1 MTQSAPLRRNTWRL
15 AALPIVVAA
24 LASGC
29 SSEPEDDRRLAE
41 FLALCERPVGTASS
55 QTATTGP
62 ANPLTDIVDVTDT
75 PGLQAALASSRPGQ
89 RIYLASGT
97 YAGPFEITNAGAPD
111 QPIVLCGAPGATI
124 QGTSDDYALHLEGA
138 QWWSIQGVRIEDSKK
153 GVVLDATNHS
163 SLVALEVTGIDQE
176 AVHLRTNSSDNTVIG
191 LQVSDTGRVDPQ
203 FGEGIYVGSA
213 VSNWCRYTD
222 CSPDRSDRNRIIGNS
237 FGPDVRAENI
247 DIKEGTTDGEIT
259 GNTFSGE
266 GTTADS
272 WVDLKGNAWTV
283 SANVGADTP
292 EDGMAVRV
300 EAEGWGNDNRI
311 TANDM
316 TIDAPGFGIWVDDEA
331 KNTFVGCDN
340 QARGAESGLANIP
353 CTE

>member
-1 MTQSAPLRRNTWRL
+1 MTPRAPLNRIKWRL
-15 AALPIVVAA
+15 TSVLVAVAA
-24 LASGC
+24 LATGC
-29 SSEPEDDRRLAE
+29 SNEPEDDRRLAE
-41 FLALCERPVGTASS
+41 FLALCERPAVSE
-55 QTATTGP
+55 TGP
-62 ANPLTDIVDVTDT
+62 AGATEPADPQTDYVDVTDT
-75 PGLQAALASSRPGQ
+75 AGLQAALASSRPGQ
-89 RIYLASGT
+89 RIYLAAGT
-97 YAGPFEITNAGAPD
+97 YTGPFEITNAGTKD
-111 QPIVLCGAPGATI
+111 QPIVLCGASGATI
-124 QGTSDDYALHLEGA
+124 QGTSGDYALHLEGA
-138 QWWSIQGVRIEDSKK
+138 QWWSIQGLRIEDSKK
-153 GVVLDATNHS
+153 GVVLDETNDS
-163 SLVALEVTGIDQE
+163 SLVALDVSGIDQE
-176 AVHLRTNSSDNTVIG
+176 AVHLRTNSSGNTVIG

-213 VSNWCRYTD
+213 VSNWCRYTN
-222 CSPDRSDRNRIIGNS
+222 CSPDRSDRNRIIANS

-283 SANVGADTP
+283 SNNFGTNTP

-311 TANDM
+311 SANDM
-316 TIDAPGFGIWVDDEA
+316 TIDAPGYGIWVDDEA
-331 KNTFVGCDN
+331 ENTFVGCDN

-353 CTE
+353 CT